1 MPNLTKILSIFLCRK
16 TVTSFFGLTGSLSL
30 KSWPEHWCSSPAI
43 LAFEYIAMTTEKP
56 LLYIF
61 SVAST
66 VCHVSTNRNGGTSDP
81 VITKSEQ
88 TLDALVVDTPGAAA
102 S

>member
-1 MPNLTKILSIFLCRK
+1 
-16 TVTSFFGLTGSLSL
+16 
-30 KSWPEHWCSSPAI
+30 
-43 LAFEYIAMTTEKP
+43 MTTEKP